1 MQSIFL
7 YFNPLGNFLSKKSL
21 HMHWLNKL
29 IYIARV
35 STLFFKNSLIIR
47 NYKIGPHKI
56 NLLKYPSFYF
66 IFFRVL
72 QSPPLIRIQSSK
84 FITNWTNLSRFHFAT
99 LKPQSYWSI
108 KIYLPS
114 PQLEQLNYE
123 EFPLLIFGLSLDP
136 NCTIIYLHSEI

>member
-47 NYKIGPHKI
+47 NYKIGLTKIPFFFFFFFFFPGITISPTYKNSVLSIHHKLNQFLTLPLHYSKATI
-56 NLLKYPSFYF
+56 
-66 IFFRVL
+66 VL
-72 QSPPLIRIQSSK
+72 VYK
-84 FITNWTNLSRFHFAT
+84 NLSPITTVRA
-99 LKPQSYWSI
+99 I
-108 KIYLPS
+108 KLWRIPPFNFWPITWPELHYNLP
-114 PQLEQLNYE
+114 P
-123 EFPLLIFGLSLDP
+123 
-136 NCTIIYLHSEI
+136 

>member
-7 YFNPLGNFLSKKSL
+7 YFNPLGNLLSQKSL

-47 NYKIGPHKI
+47 NYKIGPTKI
-56 NLLKYPSFYF
+56 PFF
-66 IFFRVL
+66 FFFRVL
-72 QSPPLIRIQSSK
+72 QSPQLIRIQSSQ
-84 FITNWTNLSRFHFAT
+84 FITNWTNFSHFHCTT

-108 KIYLPS
+108 KIYLPL

-123 EFPLLIFGLSLDP
+123 EFPLLIFGLSLDL
-136 NCTIIYLHSEI
+136 NCTIIYHHSEI